1 MAQKGPKSYLRGVI
15 SYQNKPKK
23 AKKEPIWGPKGGVF
37 GRAGRGPRGGSEG
50 GGTPPGGG
58 VPGGSGGSKMAL
70 PRGGPWL
77 STFWPLFIGDFSGAF
92 GLADGW
98 QGGGTPP
105 KGPKMAKKAQNRG
118 GPPPA
123 GGGFRRLK
131 NWPKRGYF
139 WGIGG
144 RRGPF

>member
-1 MAQKGPKSYLRGVI
+1 MGGLGGGPGGGRR
-15 SYQNKPKK
+15 
-23 AKKEPIWGPKGGVF
+23 GGV
-37 GRAGRGPRGGSEG
+37 P
-50 GGTPPGGG
+50 PPGGG

-118 GPPPA
+118 GPPPGR
-123 GGGFRRLK
+123 GGIQTPQKLAQKGVFLGYWGPSRPFLGGIRHLSDYGRKSPKKGRFIRVLRTFRPK
-131 NWPKRGYF
+131 N
-139 WGIGG
+139 
-144 RRGPF
+144 

>member
-23 AKKEPIWGPKGGVF
+23 GQKRPKKSLIWAPKEGFLGGL
-37 GRAGRGPRGGSEG
+37 G
-50 GGTPPGGG
+50 GGPGGG
-58 VPGGSGGSKMAL
+58 RRGGVPPPEGGSQGGSGGSKMAL

-105 KGPKMAKKAQNRG
+105 KGPKKAKNGQK
-118 GPPPA
+118 GP
-123 GGGFRRLK
+123 K
-131 NWPKRGYF
+131 
-139 WGIGG
+139 
-144 RRGPF
+144 